1 MLKRKGIHD
10 LSILSIF
17 WAKNPFN
24 IIQKPIT
31 ILPYAEEERNTW
43 SERPSIRR
51 ESNPESLQEQ
61 RCLGRSARAE
71 KSRFKL
77 V

>member
-1 MLKRKGIHD
+1 MHD

-24 IIQKPIT
+24 IIQKPIN

-51 ESNPESLQEQ
+51 GSNPESSQAQ
-61 RCLGRSARAE
+61 RCLGKSAQAG
-71 KSRFKL
+71 KKQI
-77 V
+77 